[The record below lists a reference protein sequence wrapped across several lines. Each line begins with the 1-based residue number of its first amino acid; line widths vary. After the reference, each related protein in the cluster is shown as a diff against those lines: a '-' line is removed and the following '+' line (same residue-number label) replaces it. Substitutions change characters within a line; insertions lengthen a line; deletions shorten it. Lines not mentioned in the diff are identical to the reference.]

1 MLLKIK
7 IQNYLIT
14 NQKSDVTSSKLFNR
28 LQFSILQML
37 KTAVSTLLR

>member
-14 NQKSDVTSSKLFNR
+14 NQKSDVISSKKFNR
-28 LQFSILQML
+28 LQFSILLML

>member
-14 NQKSDVTSSKLFNR
+14 NQKSDVISSKLFNR
-28 LQFSILQML
+28 LQFSIFQML